1 MMTLLWSIFWV
12 TTIVQL
18 FYWLCVFSK
27 LAFYRPS
34 SARFLA
40 KAPQHKV
47 SIIICAYNEA
57 ENLRKN
63 LPEILEQDYPE
74 FEVIVVNDNSSDKTL
89 DVLLDFKKKYPT
101 LCVIN
106 RTYKK
111 SHEVGKKFALA
122 QGIET
127 AQHELLLL
135 TDADC
140 QPATNQWLAQ
150 MQKQVA
156 SPIAIVLGYGPY
168 FQYEEDGFLN
178 RFIRFETVY
187 TAIQYFSFALW
198 GKPYMG
204 VGRNLMYKKTLYRKV
219 DGFKSH
225 EHVASGDDDLF
236 INAIAHLNNTSINLD
251 ERTFVYS
258 EPKRSW
264 RSYFR
269 QKSRHLTTSTS
280 YRLQHQVLLGLL
292 SASHFGHYA
301 AGLVLL
307 LLGAAPEIVLSVYAL
322 RMGIVTWLYA
332 RILRKLKESSLL
344 LWIPVLDVAFLLY
357 YLVLTP
363 VLIFGKR
370 TTWT

>member
-1 MMTLLWSIFWV
+1 MITSIWIIFLAA
-12 TTIVQL
+12 TAVQL
-18 FYWLCVFSK
+18 FYWLVVFSK
-27 LAFYRPS
+27 LAFYAPPPPDN
-34 SARFLA
+34 LA

-63 LPEILEQDYPE
+63 LPKILEQDYPE

-89 DVLLDFKKKYPT
+89 DVLLDFKKKYAT

-111 SHEVGKKFALA
+111 SQEVGKKFALA
-122 QGIET
+122 KGIET

-140 QPATNQWLAQ
+140 QPASSQWLAQ
-150 MQKQVA
+150 MQKFVA
-156 SPIAIVLGYGPY
+156 NPIAIVLGYGPY
-168 FQYEEDGFLN
+168 FTYEEDGFLN

-204 VGRNLMYKKTLYRKV
+204 VGRNLLYKKSLYRKV
-219 DGFKSH
+219 NGFKSH

-236 INAIAHLNNTSINLD
+236 INAIAHLNNTIINLD

-280 YRLQHQVLLGLL
+280 YRLQHQALLGLL

-301 AGLVLL
+301 AGLLLL
-307 LLGAAPEIVLSVYAL
+307 LLGAPLKVILLVYAL
-322 RMGIVTWLYA
+322 RMGILLWLYVH
-332 RILRKLKESSLL
+332 ILRKLKETSLW
-344 LWIPVLDVAFLLY
+344 LWVPVLDVVFLLY

-363 VLIFGKR
+363 VLFFGKR
-370 TTWT
+370 NTWT

>member
-1 MMTLLWSIFWV
+1 MISFLWFIFFS
-12 TTIVQL
+12 TTMIQL
-18 FYWLCVFSK
+18 GYWLFVFSK
-27 LAFYRPS
+27 LAFHAPPS
-34 SARFLA
+34 PDTLA

-47 SIIICAYNEA
+47 SVIICAHNEA

-63 LPEILEQDYPE
+63 LPKILEQDYPE

-101 LCVIN
+101 LCIIN
-106 RTYKK
+106 RTYRK

-140 QPATNQWLAQ
+140 QPSTNQWLAQ
-150 MQKQVA
+150 MQSKIVP
-156 SPIAIVLGYGPY
+156 PIAIVLGYSPY
-168 FQYEEDGFLN
+168 FRYEEDGFLN
-178 RFIRFETVY
+178 LFIRFETVY

-219 DGFKSH
+219 NGFKSH

-236 INAIAHLNNTSINLD
+236 INAIAHLNNTIINLD

-258 EPKRSW
+258 KPKRSW

-280 YRLQHQVLLGLL
+280 YRFQHQVLLGLL
-292 SASHFGHYA
+292 SASHLGHYA
-301 AGLVLL
+301 AGFILL
-307 LLGAAPEIVLSVYAL
+307 LLSVPPEVVLSVYAL
-322 RMGIVTWLYA
+322 RIGMLVWLYA
-332 RILRKLKESSLL
+332 RILRKLQDSSLL

-363 VLIFGKR
+363 VLFFGNR